1 MRSLYRSRQ
10 IEITMISIRPPST
23 PNSSV
28 IELNKACVSG
38 VRLPGWL
45 TCDDSSVITQNAPYR
60 RDQPNDQ
67 KRFAHQRAKTE
78 RDAHGMQDFDD
89 HEHEQQS
96 VDGKNK

>member
-28 IELNKACVSG
+28 VELNRACVSG
-38 VRLPGWL
+38 VHLPGLL
-45 TCDDSSVITQNAPYR
+45 TCDDSSVITQTR
-60 RDQPNDQ
+60 RIDAISPTIRNGS
-67 KRFAHQRAKTE
+67 HTSVP
-78 RDAHGMQDFDD
+78 AHGIQDFDD